1 MRIKIE
7 PKEFFMH
14 AVFLAFSTEHP
25 DPEDEAIK
33 AYLDAHELIPKAQ
46 GTDNIADQEFDVIY
60 FGGCYLGKHLDVIS
74 DMQRQ
79 AVERQLL
86 TVAIERSLQEPT
98 ALETRRVAEQLPAPQ
113 MQGLIA
119 HLVQEFH
126 QDTSFGA
133 TEAGYLQVTLEP
145 AVIQQRFL
153 TLVGQSVSSSVPNRC
168 PRRDIREPVCPSG
181 WQDPL

>member
-14 AVFLAFSTEHP
+14 AVFLAFSKEHP
-25 DPEDEAIK
+25 DPEDGAIK
-33 AYLDAHELIPKAQ
+33 AYLDTHELIPKAQ
-46 GTDNIADQEFDVIY
+46 GTDKFDHQDFEVLY
-60 FGGCYLGKHLDVIS
+60 FGGCYLGKHLDVIR

-79 AVERQLL
+79 AVEHELL
-86 TVAIERSLQEPT
+86 TVAIERILQEPT
-98 ALETRRVAEQLPAPQ
+98 APETRRVAEQLAAPQ

-133 TEAGYLQVTLEP
+133 NEAGYLQVTLEP

-153 TLVGQSVSSSVPNRC
+153 ELVGQSV
-168 PRRDIREPVCPSG
+168 
-181 WQDPL
+181 

>member
-7 PKEFFMH
+7 PKEFFMY
-14 AVFLAFSTEHP
+14 AVFLAFSKERP
-25 DPEDEAIK
+25 APEDKAIK

-46 GTDNIADQEFDVIY
+46 GTDRFEDQEFDVMY

-79 AVERQLL
+79 AVEQELL
-86 TVAIERSLQEPT
+86 TVAIECILQETTVP
-98 ALETRRVAEQLPAPQ
+98 ETRRVVDQTPAPQ
-113 MQGLIA
+113 MQALIA
-119 HLVQEFH
+119 NLVQEFH

-133 TEAGYLQVTLEP
+133 NEAGYLKVTLEP

-153 TLVGQSVSSSVPNRC
+153 GLVGNR
-168 PRRDIREPVCPSG
+168 V
-181 WQDPL
+181 

>member
-7 PKEFFMH
+7 PKEFFMY
-14 AVFLAFSTEHP
+14 AVFLAFSKERP
-25 DPEDEAIK
+25 APEDEAIK

-46 GTDNIADQEFDVIY
+46 RTNRSEDKEIDVMY
-60 FGGCYLGKHLDVIS
+60 FGGCYLGTHLDVIR

-79 AVERQLL
+79 AVEHELL
-86 TVAIERSLQEPT
+86 TVAIERILQATT
-98 ALETRRVAEQLPAPQ
+98 APETRRVADQIPAPQ

-119 HLVQEFH
+119 NLVQEFH

-133 TEAGYLQVTLEP
+133 NEAGYLKVTLEP

-153 TLVGQSVSSSVPNRC
+153 GLVGNR
-168 PRRDIREPVCPSG
+168 V
-181 WQDPL
+181 